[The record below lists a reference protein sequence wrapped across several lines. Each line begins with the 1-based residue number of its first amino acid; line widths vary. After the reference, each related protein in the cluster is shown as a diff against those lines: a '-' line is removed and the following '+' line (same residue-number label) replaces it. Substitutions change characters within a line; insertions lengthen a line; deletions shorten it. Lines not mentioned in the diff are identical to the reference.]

1 MKNPY
6 VLFRIQAVFWVI
18 LLVSVLSQSS
28 ITLFGKQIFLA
39 VILGVVLLPIVE
51 IITWPAAKLAPS
63 RPWRNYFLGFRWIG
77 WTLWILNLFF
87 AWSLIKIQSD

>member
-28 ITLFGKQIFLA
+28 ITLFGKQKNLA
-39 VILGVVLLPIVE
+39 IILGVVLLPIVE

-63 RPWRNYFLGFRWIG
+63 RPWRNFFWDVVGLDGRFGCLICFLFG
-77 WTLWILNLFF
+77 L
-87 AWSLIKIQSD
+87 